1 MKTKSMLRRKAAF
14 SYVYLLL
21 AIFAI
26 ALPFLS
32 QKDIF
37 YLSYMEYVPYT
48 YGRLFPEI
56 FFSFQILFLWAAVV
70 CYAFNFYKGAIYYPR
85 FYRESLNSRWSEWKD
100 FSDDS
105 ASRGAI
111 ATILVFLYF
120 GYFVFSFP
128 RENLVPVILKD
139 YFWLWSL
146 VWVGFN
152 FLLNRASETASS
164 FKYCSTMVDPLIINS
179 DGNYGDINFTV
190 GFYLPRGEDE
200 HLFALRAV
208 KAYLKWSD
216 KEKSD
221 REKNKMKEE
230 AKIRDF
236 SGQVVAFKE
245 E

>member
-21 AIFAI
+21 AIFAV

-85 FYRESLNSRWSEWKD
+85 FYRRNMRNRWSKWENFID
-100 FSDDS
+100 GS
-105 ASRGAI
+105 AGRG
-111 ATILVFLYF
+111 TVSTVLVFLYF
-120 GYFVFSFP
+120 SYFVFVFP
-128 RENLVPVILKD
+128 KEELVPAILRD
-139 YFWLWSL
+139 YFWLWAF
-146 VWVGFN
+146 VWIGFN
-152 FLLNRASETASS
+152 FLLNRASQTASFFQYRS
-164 FKYCSTMVDPLIINS
+164 AIVDPLIINPEAK
-179 DGNYGDINFTV
+179 YGKINFTV
-190 GFYLPRGEDE
+190 GFYLPKGEDE

-208 KAYLKWSD
+208 KAYLKWSEE
-216 KEKSD
+216 EKAD